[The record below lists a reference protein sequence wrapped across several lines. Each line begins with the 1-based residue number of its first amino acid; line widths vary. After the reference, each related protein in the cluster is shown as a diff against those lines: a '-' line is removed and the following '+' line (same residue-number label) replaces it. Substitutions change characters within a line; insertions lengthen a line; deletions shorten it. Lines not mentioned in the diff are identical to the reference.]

1 MNQIMKTGFF
11 GGGSDAGGAISGA
24 ATCIQL
30 ARQIFLRLIGMK
42 QSIHLFM
49 YRCVMVLS
57 MIISFLCLTN
67 VETSIVSISD
77 ICGMQETSSNQILNA
92 EESVVLYFW
101 GQKDKRGKLWG

>member
-1 MNQIMKTGFF
+1 MLAWGEELVPLVDF
-11 GGGSDAGGAISGA
+11 GEVLSTFG
-24 ATCIQL
+24 L
-30 ARQIFLRLIGMK
+30 
-42 QSIHLFM
+42 HLFM

-92 EESVVLYFW
+92 GESVVLYFW

>member
-1 MNQIMKTGFF
+1 MTDCQRLKLK
-11 GGGSDAGGAISGA
+11 
-24 ATCIQL
+24 CI
-30 ARQIFLRLIGMK
+30 RQYTFVVFKYIYLYTDVL
-42 QSIHLFM
+42 
-49 YRCVMVLS
+49 MVLS